1 MWLRNSDTRFMRP
14 ADLARL
20 NQPYPETLEPT
31 DKNAMEAIGLRLP
44 NWSELEHE
52 VWADLTEAPPYGVG
66 WWAPEAGTRR
76 RILVSDQLYCC
87 LSSVMS
93 NLTEAKLHWL
103 EYLDFADRDD
113 ARLAN
118 VVTMTPT
125 GPTISMPKPRSP
137 YDQINSDFMRLHQA
151 GLVRAL
157 ASALDCLA
165 GVVIGVAAL
174 PQSILR
180 ADLARAR
187 HCLRSVDGGN
197 TIGTRM
203 QAQFADQLERAITTA
218 GPPGWLDWIID
229 FRNMLVHRGRR
240 IELGQIVPI
249 NPVLYGPDG
258 HPAPRA
264 RRISHL
270 PRDPGRS
277 DVEVFLDAPSR
288 FVLHEDSRQTLE
300 GLMRSTIKLIEAT
313 AEYMR
318 ELWQWRRANPAEIRQ
333 PAAQWPNGPST
344 QSTGFDGYQPQSL
357 VFNPQIGMMHPDT
370 ARRFRAAALDDA
382 ARPQWTTFD

>member
-1 MWLRNSDTRFMRP
+1 MGP

-20 NQPYPETLEPT
+20 NEPYPETLEPT
-31 DKNAMEAIGLRLP
+31 DKDAMEAIGLRLS
-44 NWSELEHE
+44 NWSGLEDE
-52 VWADLTEAPPYGVG
+52 IWADFTEVPPYGVR
-66 WWAPEAGTRR
+66 WWVPEPGTSR
-76 RILVSDQLYCC
+76 RILISDQLYCC
-87 LSSVMS
+87 LSSVVS

-103 EYLDFADRDD
+103 EYLHAADRDD

-118 VVTMTPT
+118 VVRTTPT
-125 GPTISMPKPRSP
+125 GPTMSMAKPRSP
-137 YDQINSDFMRLHQA
+137 YDQLSPDFMRMHQA
-151 GLVRAL
+151 GMVRAL

-165 GVVIGVAAL
+165 GVIIGVAAL

-180 ADLARAR
+180 ADLARVRRYLA
-187 HCLRSVDGGN
+187 
-197 TIGTRM
+197 TIGSGSTVGASR
-203 QAQFADQLERAITTA
+203 QTQFAAQLEDAIAVA
-218 GPPGWLDWIID
+218 GPPGWLDWTID

-240 IELGQIVPI
+240 IELGQFVPI
-249 NPVLYGPDG
+249 KPVLYGPNG

-277 DVEVFLDAPSR
+277 DVEVFLDTPSR

-300 GLMRSTIKLIEAT
+300 GLMRSTIDLTEGT

-318 ELWQWRRANPAEIRQ
+318 ELWRWRRANPAEIPQ
-333 PAAQWPNGPST
+333 PRDQWPNGPST
-344 QSTGFDGYQPQSL
+344 QSTGFDGYQPNQL
-357 VFNPQIGMMHPDT
+357 VFNPQVGMMHPVT